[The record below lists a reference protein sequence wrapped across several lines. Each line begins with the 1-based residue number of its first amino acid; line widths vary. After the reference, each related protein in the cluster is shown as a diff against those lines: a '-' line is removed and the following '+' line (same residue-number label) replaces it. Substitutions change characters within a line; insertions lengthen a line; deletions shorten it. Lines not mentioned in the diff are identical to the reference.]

1 MAMWLTARTRKYS
14 GVLLALPSVLWLV
27 TFFLLP
33 LVIVFVFSF
42 MTRDT
47 GVTGVSLPFTFSS
60 YERAFDVFDVILI
73 RSVRIALYTTL
84 ICLVIGYPIAFYIR
98 TRKTVLGRNIAL
110 FLIILPFW
118 TNFLVRTYAW
128 QVLLSENGTIN
139 GFLRGIGLLAE
150 GDSLQMLQTE
160 GAVLLGLVYGYLP
173 FMVLPIYASLR
184 RFDFRLVEAANDLG
198 ARDLQVFWRVIV
210 PMTLPGIIAGSILV
224 FIPAIG
230 SFVTPDMLGG
240 TKTLMI
246 GTLIG
251 DKFERD
257 RPLGAA
263 LSMIMMAMVLVALV
277 IYAWSMRK
285 ESRNNG

>member
-1 MAMWLTARTRKYS
+1 MAAWLTARTRRHS
-14 GVLLALPSVLWLV
+14 GILLALPSILWLLF
-27 TFFLLP
+27 FFLIP
-33 LVIVFVFSF
+33 IAIVFVFSF
-42 MTRDT
+42 MTRT
-47 GVTGVSLPFTFSS
+47 TGAGGVTLPFTLTS
-60 YERAFDVFDVILI
+60 YERAFDVFSVILV
-73 RSVRIALYTTL
+73 RSLRISLLTTL
-84 ICLVIGYPIAFYIR
+84 ICLIIGYPIAFYIR
-98 TRKTVLGRNIAL
+98 TRQTVLGRNVAL

-118 TNFLVRTYAW
+118 TNFLVRTYAF
-128 QVLLSENGTIN
+128 QVILSENGTIN
-139 GFLRGIGLLAE
+139 GLLRGLGFLAE
-150 GDSLQMLQTE
+150 GESLQMLQTE
-160 GAVLLGLVYGYLP
+160 GAVLLGLVYCYLP

-198 ARDLQVFWRVIV
+198 ARDWQVFWRVIV

-246 GTLIG
+246 GTLIHE
-251 DKFERD
+251 KFERD

-263 LSMIMMAMVLVALV
+263 LSMIMMAMVLVALL
-277 IYAWSMRK
+277 IYAWGMRK

>member
-1 MAMWLTARTRKYS
+1 MAAWLTAQSRKHS
-14 GVLLALPSVLWLV
+14 GVLLALPSVLWLFL
-27 TFFLLP
+27 FFLIP
-33 LVIVFVFSF
+33 IAIVFVFSF
-42 MTRDT
+42 MTRTT
-47 GVTGVSLPFTFSS
+47 GVGGVTLPLTFTS
-60 YERAFDVFDVILI
+60 YERAFDVFSVILA

-139 GFLRGIGLLAE
+139 GFLRGIGILAPTE
-150 GDSLQMLQTE
+150 SLQLLQTE
-160 GAVLLGLVYGYLP
+160 GAVLIGLVYGYLP

-184 RFDFRLVEAANDLG
+184 RFDFRLIEAANDLG
-198 ARDLQVFWRVIV
+198 ARDWQVFWRVIV
-210 PMTLPGIIAGSILV
+210 PLTIPGIIAGCILV
-224 FIPAIG
+224 FIPTIG

-246 GTLIG
+246 GTLIHE
-251 DKFERD
+251 KFERD

-277 IYAWSMRK
+277 IYAWGMRK

>member
-14 GVLLALPSVLWLV
+14 GVLLALPSVLWLL

-139 GFLRGIGLLAE
+139 GFLRGIGLLAQGE
-150 GDSLQMLQTE
+150 SLQ
-160 GAVLLGLVYGYLP
+160 
-173 FMVLPIYASLR
+173 
-184 RFDFRLVEAANDLG
+184 
-198 ARDLQVFWRVIV
+198 
-210 PMTLPGIIAGSILV
+210 
-224 FIPAIG
+224 
-230 SFVTPDMLGG
+230 
-240 TKTLMI
+240 
-246 GTLIG
+246 
-251 DKFERD
+251 
-257 RPLGAA
+257 
-263 LSMIMMAMVLVALV
+263 
-277 IYAWSMRK
+277 
-285 ESRNNG
+285 